1 MKKALIITG
10 VAAAV
15 AAVVACIV
23 VGVHKYAE
31 LPDDSDLDE
40 MFE

>member
-1 MKKALIITG
+1 MKKVLIITG

-23 VGVHKYAE
+23 VGIHKSAE
-31 LPDDSDLDE
+31 LPDDLDE